1 MLNSFSYFYLPS
13 CIFFDKESLQLSCAF
28 SNWIIF
34 LSNLECVFCIQVSFM
49 RYVIYKYFPLIDDC
63 AFILSKRSL
72 QSIRFYLSIFPFCFV
87 FIEGWLIYNAVSITA
102 IQKSNLVIYIC
113 VRVCSVALYSLTLWD
128 RMNCILPGFSVH
140 GIFQA
145 RIPEWVT
152 ISYSRG
158 SSQSRDWTHISF
170 ISCIGRWILYYCT
183 T

>member
-49 RYVIYKYFPLIDDC
+49 RYVIYKCFSLIDDC

-113 VRVCSVALYSLTLWD
+113 VRVCSVALYSDSLRPYELY
-128 RMNCILPGFSVH
+128 P
-140 GIFQA
+140 A
-145 RIPEWVT
+145 RLLCPWN
-152 ISYSRG
+152 ISGQNTRVGY
-158 SSQSRDWTHISF
+158 HF
-170 ISCIGRWILYYCT
+170 LL
-183 T
+183 